1 MENEFDWLEDCYKTY
16 YDDWLKNETF
26 RKTVWT
32 GDSHTHCLFDAK
44 RISNYDMEDNDKQGY
59 LSSNDRTWLCSS
71 CFEEIRKRHNLPI
84 IKNTVKMVKDALSD
98 YKTVVFSLK
107 NEQYIIKN
115 NAGVITVEHNNS
127 VKEYES
133 VMFMEREQMFYGKPL
148 RDVIDELFIGVI

>member
-1 MENEFDWLEDCYKTY
+1 MKNEFDWLEDCYQTY
-16 YDDWLKNETF
+16 YDDWLKNKTF
-26 RKTVWT
+26 RKTAWT
-32 GDSHTHCLFDAK
+32 DDDHTHCLFDAK
-44 RISNYDMEDNDKQGY
+44 RISNFDIEDNDKQGY
-59 LSSNDRTWLCSS
+59 LSSDNSTWLCSD
-71 CFEEIRKRHNLPI
+71 CFEEIQKRHNLPL
-84 IKNTVKMVKDALSD
+84 IKNTVKMVTDALSD

-133 VMFMEREQMFYGKPL
+133 VVLMEREQIFYGKPL